1 MGVGEGDVVAVS
13 KEKKGR
19 GIELL
24 GAEDV
29 AGLLGVKESTVWR
42 WCRVGTAVPQGGQ
55 ALAGAAG
62 GLGRFFE

>member
-24 GAEDV
+24 GAGDV

-42 WCRVGTAVPQGGQ
+42 WCRVGTLPCLKVGK
-55 ALAGAAG
+55 
-62 GLGRFFE
+62 R